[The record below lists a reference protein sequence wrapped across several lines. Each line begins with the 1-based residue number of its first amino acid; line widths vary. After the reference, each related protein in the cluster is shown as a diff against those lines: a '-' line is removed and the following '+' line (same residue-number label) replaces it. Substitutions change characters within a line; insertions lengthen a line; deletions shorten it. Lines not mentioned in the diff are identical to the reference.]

1 MKTVR
6 IVWPNVFSSE
16 GIHEFDE
23 TPTLS
28 DADAE
33 ALIACGSA
41 VEHGGAPAGAD
52 VVPGDEADTEAAAAV
67 SRRRKR

>member
-41 VEHGGAPAGAD
+41 VEHGGAPAA
-52 VVPGDEADTEAAAAV
+52 EAAEAEDAPEAAAAV